1 MTNKFVINCLLD
13 LIPIN
18 VHHRHTEVF
27 EQMRN
32 STVNKQRKHTV
43 IVSLLQRWHSLHQ
56 TTSVRIKHT
65 HTHREINHSG
75 FSNPKIKNKNTHVT
89 HILTKYIYIQY
100 LCACMYRQ
108 ILMCTHKNNARSG
121 EHT

>member
-32 STVNKQRKHTV
+32 STVNKRRKHTV

-89 HILTKYIYIQY
+89 HTYQIYIYTVFVCMHVQTDINVYTQKQ
-100 LCACMYRQ
+100 CAQ
-108 ILMCTHKNNARSG
+108 W
-121 EHT
+121 